1 VLPNLRI
8 ASPCSANWDRMIG
21 DERVR
26 YCPECKL
33 NVYNFSAMPE
43 HEIRRLV
50 AKREGRLCARW
61 YRKTDGTVLTA
72 DCPVGFRARVG
83 RISLVA
89 GTALSAFMGVG
100 TAKAQQ
106 KGDTSSPSTSASL
119 VQIDKARQA
128 KGTILV
134 RVVDASGAVIPNAK
148 ISVVNPAGN
157 IVAQGSTNFEGEF
170 QVTGLSNSPYTVQAE
185 SLGFKRTEM
194 KDIIPSASTIPVQM
208 TVDMA
213 TMGVIV
219 TVDPEV
225 PVTHDETAVQDS
237 LPLAL
242 EPAPKQNFMRRL
254 FSRVSSSAK

>member
-1 VLPNLRI
+1 
-8 ASPCSANWDRMIG
+8 MIG

-72 DCPVGFRARVG
+72 DCPVGFRARVR

-106 KGDTSSPSTSASL
+106 KGDTSSPSASPSL
-119 VQIDKARQA
+119 VQIDKARQ
-128 KGTILV
+128 GDGMILV
-134 RVVDASGAVIPNAK
+134 RVMDPSGAVIPGVDVSVKSMPGTLVSTHHTDSRGEVKVLNLKSGHYSVQVAMEGFVSAAIENLEVIPGHVTETK
-148 ISVVNPAGN
+148 VELQVGSVVMGGPIAGDFVELSMTPAT
-157 IVAQGSTNFEGEF
+157 AEGID
-170 QVTGLSNSPYTVQAE
+170 A
-185 SLGFKRTEM
+185 
-194 KDIIPSASTIPVQM
+194 IPL
-208 TVDMA
+208 
-213 TMGVIV
+213 V
-219 TVDPEV
+219 TVPQS
-225 PVTHDETAVQDS
+225 PNSKAVHG
-237 LPLAL
+237 
-242 EPAPKQNFMRRL
+242 
-254 FSRVSSSAK
+254 RVR